1 MIRVVLIGS
10 GNVAVHL
17 ARAMEEKEKVRLV
30 QYYSRSAKNSVYFSE
45 TIPNTQ
51 DIRSLA
57 EADIYLIAVKDEAIE
72 EIAGQIRTEKG
83 MLVHTSGS
91 TPMESLA
98 SSPRHGVIY
107 PVQTFSKDREMDW
120 RQTPLALEASS
131 IQEMEVLKEMASAF
145 SSHLYEID
153 SKQRK
158 KLHLAAVFANN
169 FSNHMFALSK
179 EVCEEN
185 NLDFDLLKPL
195 IEETGKKVLSVSPEE
210 AQTGPARRG
219 DLKVMLD
226 QEKELDERKR
236 TIYSMLSESIAE
248 SFRKKD

>member
-1 MIRVVLIGS
+1 MIRVVLIGA
-10 GNVAVHL
+10 GNVAIHL
-17 ARAMEEKEKVRLV
+17 ARAMEQTEKVRLV
-30 QYYSRSAKNSVYFSE
+30 QHYSRSTKNSAYFSE

-72 EIAGQIRTEKG
+72 EIAVQIRTKRG

-91 TPMESLA
+91 IPMESLE
-98 SSPRHGVIY
+98 SSPRHGVLY
-107 PVQTFSKDREMDW
+107 PIQTFSKDREMDW
-120 RQTPLALEASS
+120 SQTHLALEASS
-131 IQEMEVLKEMASAF
+131 IQEMELLKEMASAF
-145 SSHLYEID
+145 SPRFCEID

-185 NLDFDLLKPL
+185 DLDFDLLKPL
-195 IEETGKKVLSVSPEE
+195 IEETGKKVLTVSPEE

-219 DLKVMLD
+219 DLEVMLD
-226 QEKELDERKR
+226 QENELDEKKR
-236 TIYSMLSESIAE
+236 TIYSILSKSITE
-248 SFRKKD
+248 RYRKKN